1 MKRIV
6 NSKVFKIVL
15 IFLMTV
21 AILLGSYNIKVSA
34 KRIVNNDVDSLS
46 DVYSDAAKLESN
58 NETENEVKEE
68 NTEESIANVESAE
81 AKSESYTNK
90 VEEENNSNNNDNN
103 YEETVEESHNT
114 DQGVAIVSSEEEY
127 EEPKSN
133 SQSMY
138 INGAY
143 YDVEAR
149 FNYPKLGISYP
160 VLSEWSDSL
169 LRISLCHYWGFG
181 PNQTGNYCIVGH
193 NYSNGSLF
201 GKLSGADIGDTFT
214 LTTMDG
220 NSLTYTVY
228 DIYVVEP
235 TDLSCTS
242 QRTNGNTEI
251 TLITCYNNGAQRLII
266 KARA

>member
-1 MKRIV
+1 MKDIYY
-6 NSKVFKIVL
+6 SKVFKIVL
-15 IFLMTV
+15 IVIMIL
-21 AILLGSYNIKVSA
+21 AIILGCYSIKVNA
-34 KRIVNNDVDSLS
+34 KRLVDADVNTIQDI
-46 DVYSDAAKLESN
+46 YTDAAKLE
-58 NETENEVKEE
+58 NEIEEKKEE
-68 NTEESIANVESAE
+68 VEEKTEESVTEVTSAE
-81 AKSESYTNK
+81 PRSETYTNSETRSYSEENSSEESYT
-90 VEEENNSNNNDNN
+90 
-103 YEETVEESHNT
+103 EETHNT

-127 EEPKSN
+127 EEPQSN

-138 INGAY
+138 INGGY

-169 LRISLCHYWGFG
+169 LRVSLCHYWGFG

-201 GKLSGADIGDTFT
+201 GKLSGAEIGDTFT

-220 NSLTYTVY
+220 SSLTYTVY

>member
-1 MKRIV
+1 MKKLKNVKKTYKVIAVIV
-6 NSKVFKIVL
+6 MMIAIVVGC
-15 IFLMTV
+15 F
-21 AILLGSYNIKVSA
+21 NIKVSA
-34 KRIVNNDVDSLS
+34 QRIIDERNYIS
-46 DVYSDAAKLESN
+46 DVYNSADGISTES
-58 NETENEVKEE
+58 TELKEANKEE
-68 NTEESIANVESAE
+68 KVEETVTEVETTE
-81 AKSESYTNK
+81 ARSESYTEGDTNN
-90 VEEENNSNNNDNN
+90 VESEESNVETTT
-103 YEETVEESHNT
+103 EETHNS
-114 DQGVAIVSSEEEY
+114 DQGVAIIPADEEV
-127 EEPKSN
+127 EEPQST

-138 INGAY
+138 INGSY

>member
-6 NSKVFKIVL
+6 DSKVFKIILIVL
-15 IFLMTV
+15 MSI

-34 KRIVNNDVDSLS
+34 KRITDNETDSLE
-46 DVYSDAAKLESN
+46 DIYSDAAKLDDGIEN
-58 NETENEVKEE
+58 VVTEEK
-68 NTEESIANVESAE
+68 TEESLANVESAE

-90 VEEENNSNNNDNN
+90 AEENGSENN
-103 YEETVEESHNT
+103 YEETVEETVEESHNT
-114 DQGVAIVSSEEEY
+114 DQGVAIISSEEEY

-138 INGAY
+138 INGGY
-143 YDVEAR
+143 YDVEAK

-169 LRISLCHYWGFG
+169 LMVSLCHYWGFG

-242 QRTNGNTEI
+242 QRTGGNTEV